1 MSSEFEGFDPRKFVE
16 NSIREEQARQQQQP
30 IGERLMGKP
39 TPKMKELP
47 KQNTLPSTQTSRLSQ
62 VRSSFSKGLSRFG
75 NTRLSNR
82 KVLRKNNVILT
93 LQSHQPESLLS
104 SNSVFFKHSSEM
116 LQDEKNK
123 FIRDGSLF
131 FSR

>member
-82 KVLRKNNVILT
+82 NVLRKNNVILT
-93 LQSHQPESLLS
+93 LQTHQPQSLLTS
-104 SNSVFFKHSSEM
+104 KSVFFNPQQM
-116 LQDEKNK
+116 IEKERK
-123 FIRDGSLF
+123 LF
-131 FSR
+131 FRF